1 LTTKAAETG
10 ERWRSSA
17 PLEAALM
24 AAWVLDATLGRMEDL
39 GQLAAVVI
47 ACGTA
52 LVFALMAWAGQ
63 HQS

>member
-1 LTTKAAETG
+1 MD
-10 ERWRSSA
+10 
-17 PLEAALM
+17 PCALR
-24 AAWVLDATLGRMEDL
+24 ATLTRMEDL
-39 GQLAAVVI
+39 GQIAAVVV